1 MEKRNRKAGSRYSLR
16 DRILAQIMIVLVT
29 VTMLP
34 YESLVVHA
42 ASTTTVK
49 SIGSIQTEYEVDNG
63 TPKDEIG
70 LPSYT
75 LRLETSV
82 RYSALGGRSPLV
94 LILHANIALY
104 SRHAAT
110 IHEAKNSLPSL
121 KRKASMLPVKGVLLP
136 AVSLVFVNLV
146 YRDLRM
152 PVATVIS
159 SVTGMIMHRHK
170 KVSIK
175 TSSISFLACH
185 CIWIKTGSKQ
195 TDPRL
200 RDQYFGPVTFTDA
213 FLVMPDP
220 LFQIADLDATLYIFI
235 FTLF

>member
-1 MEKRNRKAGSRYSLR
+1 
-16 DRILAQIMIVLVT
+16 
-29 VTMLP
+29 
-34 YESLVVHA
+34 
-42 ASTTTVK
+42 
-49 SIGSIQTEYEVDNG
+49 
-63 TPKDEIG
+63 
-70 LPSYT
+70 
-75 LRLETSV
+75 
-82 RYSALGGRSPLV
+82 
-94 LILHANIALY
+94 
-104 SRHAAT
+104 
-110 IHEAKNSLPSL
+110 
-121 KRKASMLPVKGVLLP
+121 MLPVKGVLLP

-175 TSSISFLACH
+175 TS
-185 CIWIKTGSKQ
+185 
-195 TDPRL
+195 
-200 RDQYFGPVTFTDA
+200 TDA